1 MTRKKPVRIADA
13 YPELSERSGAGAAN
27 TAERM
32 TSLGLPEYMHARL
45 AYLRSTS
52 KKPLKALVL
61 EALELAYPGDPQ
73 DPSLP
78 LHRGGTPTPAQ
89 TPTTSGAE
97 TAPGGGESDA
107 PAYVDVPL
115 H

>member
-13 YPELSERSGAGAAN
+13 YPQLSARSGAGTAN

-61 EALELAYPGDPQ
+61 DALELAYPGDPQ

-78 LHRGGTPTPAQ
+78 LHRGAPPASS
-89 TPTTSGAE
+89 P
-97 TAPGGGESDA
+97 APEESQEGEGQEGEEQP

>member
-13 YPELSERSGAGAAN
+13 YPELSARSGAGTAN

-61 EALELAYPGDPQ
+61 DALELAYPGDPQ
-73 DPSLP
+73 DPTLP
-78 LHRGGTPTPAQ
+78 LRRGGTPTPAP
-89 TPTTSGAE
+89 TPNTSGE
-97 TAPGGGESDA
+97 GEPDA